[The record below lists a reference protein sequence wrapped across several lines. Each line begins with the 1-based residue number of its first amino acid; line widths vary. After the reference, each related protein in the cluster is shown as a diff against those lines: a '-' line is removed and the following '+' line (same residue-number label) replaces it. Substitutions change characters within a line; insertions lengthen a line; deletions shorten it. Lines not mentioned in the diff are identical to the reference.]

1 MKALI
6 KEITGIIEKQIK
18 FPDRT
23 YILKLEDFNTPVIY
37 AEFGMDFSSKSY
49 LNFIANLEYNKYAY
63 FKDQDKPDWIPALEY
78 LSNNGYAKNEPLT
91 YFRNQA
97 ATGNTETTLLLLMG
111 AESALDK
118 GSLKDFTH
126 ISMNDIVECL
136 KKNYSTWFT
145 DLLNSFQ
152 CDPDKGSDCI
162 NNIYKDLFRH
172 INIDAMKLSCF
183 VDDLDNHD
191 IDTLEGLVDH
201 IYSSLQNYWDIP
213 SIRTNIKIP
222 ANKPLKYISNS
233 YQFIN
238 NSCYNIITGKST
250 RKKVG
255 RRYSKFKL

>member
-1 MKALI
+1 
-6 KEITGIIEKQIK
+6 
-18 FPDRT
+18 
-23 YILKLEDFNTPVIY
+23 
-37 AEFGMDFSSKSY
+37 
-49 LNFIANLEYNKYAY
+49 
-63 FKDQDKPDWIPALEY
+63 
-78 LSNNGYAKNEPLT
+78 
-91 YFRNQA
+91 
-97 ATGNTETTLLLLMG
+97 
-111 AESALDK
+111 
-118 GSLKDFTH
+118 
-126 ISMNDIVECL
+126 
-136 KKNYSTWFT
+136 
-145 DLLNSFQ
+145 
-152 CDPDKGSDCI
+152 
-162 NNIYKDLFRH
+162 
-172 INIDAMKLSCF
+172 MKLSCF